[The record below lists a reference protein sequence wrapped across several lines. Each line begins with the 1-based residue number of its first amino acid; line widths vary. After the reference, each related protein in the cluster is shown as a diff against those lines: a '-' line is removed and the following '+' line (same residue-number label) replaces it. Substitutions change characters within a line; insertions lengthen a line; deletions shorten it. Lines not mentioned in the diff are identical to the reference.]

1 MLKLPHHKRY
11 DFLPITKRKHYSW
24 PGGKRLA
31 FYVALNIEHFA
42 FQAGLGIDPH
52 NRTGPQTS
60 RNYAWRDY
68 GNRVGNWRFFEI
80 LDELKLPASI
90 LLNSA
95 VCYEYPEIVEKIKQ
109 RGDDVA
115 VEDMLVVEPQRHRL
129 GVAGDAEVDQ
139 GLRLDCDC
147 DQLVEAGVMLL
158 AIGVDK
164 GRSLLKEEAIA
175 VHRCLRWR
183 R

>member
-11 DFLPITKRKHYSW
+11 DYLPITKRKHYSW

-31 FYVALNIEHFA
+31 FYVAMNIEHFA
-42 FQAGLGIDPH
+42 FQAGLGMDPH

-68 GNRVGNWRFFEI
+68 GNRVGNWRLFDM

-95 VCYEYPEIVEKIKQ
+95 VCYEYPDIVEKIKQ
-109 RGDDVA
+109 RGDDV
-115 VEDMLVVEPQRHRL
+115 L
-129 GVAGDAEVDQ
+129 GHGRTNAEV
-139 GLRLDCDC
+139 LRGMWEDDERRVIASNDARWTTGERVPAFDATDGATRWQTIVDVTDDL
-147 DQLVEAGVMLL
+147 GWRL
-158 AIGVDK
+158 AVADD
-164 GRSLLKEEAIA
+164 
-175 VHRCLRWR
+175 
-183 R
+183 

>member
-11 DFLPITKRKHYSW
+11 DFLPITKRKHYTW

-109 RGDDVA
+109 RGDD
-115 VEDMLVVEPQRHRL
+115 LL
-129 GVAGDAEVDQ
+129 GHGRTNAEVGGRRAPRHPGMRRCHHETFGCPAD
-139 GLRLDCDC
+139 RLD
-147 DQLVEAGVMLL
+147 G
-158 AIGVDK
+158 IGC
-164 GRSLLKEEAIA
+164 R
-175 VHRCLRWR
+175 
-183 R
+183 

>member
-11 DFLPITKRKHYSW
+11 DYLPITKRKHYSW

-42 FQAGLGIDPH
+42 FQAGQGIDPH
-52 NRTGPQTS
+52 NRTGPQTT

-68 GNRVGNWRFFEI
+68 GNRIGNWRFFEI

-95 VCYEYPEIVEKIKQ
+95 VCYEYPEIIEK
-109 RGDDVA
+109 
-115 VEDMLVVEPQRHRL
+115 
-129 GVAGDAEVDQ
+129 
-139 GLRLDCDC
+139 
-147 DQLVEAGVMLL
+147 
-158 AIGVDK
+158 
-164 GRSLLKEEAIA
+164 LKE
-175 VHRCLRWR
+175 RYR
-183 R
+183 

>member
-42 FQAGLGIDPH
+42 FQRGARASIRITARALR
-52 NRTGPQTS
+52 RT

-68 GNRVGNWRFFEI
+68 GNRVGNLAASSSCSTSSSCPR
-80 LDELKLPASI
+80 SI

-95 VCYEYPEIVEKIKQ
+95 VCYEYARRSSRGSKQ
-109 RGDDVA
+109 RGDEVLGHGRTNAEVLRGMWEDDEAPRYSAKCIDVITKH
-115 VEDMLVVEPQRHRL
+115 V
-129 GVAGDAEVDQ
+129 GVAPTGWMGAGAAETRVH
-139 GLRLDCDC
+139 
-147 DQLVEAGVMLL
+147 A
-158 AIGVDK
+158 
-164 GRSLLKEEAIA
+164 RSP
-175 VHRCLRWR
+175 
-183 R
+183 